1 MPGVRLS
8 SSPRR
13 EQVSWC
19 DFRVPFL
26 MLQHAGATHVSMAS
40 DLLPAVRRLIEP
52 SQEDLDGRQ
61 VLAMQELV
69 RAAHPTARCL
79 WGHALYCEPERFEP
93 VDRREIERLAC
104 DDPQAEGLREHFDGP
119 IFVARASGGKIAS
132 WAAIKL
138 KSDDVWEIAVTT
150 EDEYRGRGLAKVV
163 VSAATQHILE
173 SGRVPMYVHDHSNQ
187 PSAKVARALG
197 YEEFGVEA
205 YCSVSTTNPEGM
217 W

>member
-1 MPGVRLS
+1 MRIF

-19 DFRVPFL
+19 DFSVPFL
-26 MLQHAGATHVSMAS
+26 LIQRAGATHVSVAS
-40 DLLPAVRRLIEP
+40 DLLPAVRRVIEQ
-52 SQEDLDGRQ
+52 SGVDLDGRQ
-61 VLAMQELV
+61 ALAMQEVV
-69 RAAHPTARCL
+69 RAAHPIARCL
-79 WGHALYCEPERFEP
+79 WGHALYCEPERFDP
-93 VDRREIERLAC
+93 VDGPEIERLAC

-119 IFVARASGGKIAS
+119 IFVTRASGGKIAS

-150 EDEYRGRGLAKVV
+150 EAEYRGRGLAKVV
-163 VSAATQHILE
+163 VSAATQHILD